1 MKTKRL
7 AELVRMEEGNFA
19 FWGGIKSSHT
29 NSFAPPPPTQITGA
43 DAPIRL
49 PYEDSSFDVVTCV
62 VSVDYLKRPV
72 EVISEVN
79 RVLKPGGKV
88 IFSQSNR
95 FFPSKVVNIW
105 LNLTDEQRLELIEG
119 YLTWAGGFEK
129 IDCWDITPGGGNDPM
144 WIVEAKKQV

>member
-1 MKTKRL
+1 MGWYK
-7 AELVRMEEGNFA
+7 VF
-19 FWGGIKSSHT
+19 SHKFLCT
-29 NSFAPPPPTQITGA
+29 PPPTQITGA